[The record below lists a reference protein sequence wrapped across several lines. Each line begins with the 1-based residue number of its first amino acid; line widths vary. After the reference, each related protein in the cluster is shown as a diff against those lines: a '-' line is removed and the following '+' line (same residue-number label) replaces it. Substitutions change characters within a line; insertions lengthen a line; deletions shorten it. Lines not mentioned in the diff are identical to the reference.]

1 MIERKERKYIIL
13 AIGMLLFMASFM
25 LVLAFKR
32 SFNLDELDRT
42 IGPLTGKSTSGIPML
57 RMLLSWGTV
66 PPLYFMIMKPFYE
79 LLPYGEIFLLIPSI
93 VFAILG
99 ILITAKAGKI
109 IGGTDIGF
117 IAVCIAVGSAT
128 LIAYG
133 WELRPYTITFCL
145 SSLTLLMYI
154 KRLKQET
161 DKSIRNY
168 GISLVLLLYCHY
180 FGLILA
186 LSYALIDLRLY
197 LRKKIS
203 AKCFFSYALA
213 GLLFLPWVIM
223 VLYTYRTNLSALFN
237 FWAGI
242 PGDLEP
248 LNTVFF
254 LLSNSLLYL
263 LLFYV
268 GFNLTLFKG
277 VKANENKAQDES
289 AIWLFI
295 SVGII
300 WTILLVYIYS
310 KIFNPNGSLYV
321 NRYFLVIMPHVFLI
335 TAFGFF
341 GAYCAIQR
349 LFFKTAIKK
358 RFLNCI
364 IIALVCSGIFQTYQ
378 KSYSNIT
385 SINQLYRNQPY
396 REFAEL
402 LFKEGQAN
410 SANSLV
416 ICSNGTAWVEY
427 YFSKRGLDIP
437 ANVANCQP
445 QDTVWQFISNGQY
458 IQPIALSR
466 EDILRYEIIYLFKV
480 LDSTD
485 FPEYLNNVITEY
497 YFQQDHQTYPFYY
510 CHRE

>member
-1 MIERKERKYIIL
+1 MFERKQRIYIIL
-13 AIGMLLFMASFM
+13 AIGLLLFMAGFM
-25 LVLAFKR
+25 LVLASR
-32 SFNLDELDRT
+32 QSFNLDELDRT

-57 RMLLSWGTV
+57 RMLLNWGTV

-79 LLPYGEIFLLIPSI
+79 LLPYGEMFLLIPSI
-93 VFAILG
+93 VFAVLG
-99 ILITAKAGKI
+99 ILITAKTGKI

-117 IAVCIAVGSAT
+117 IAVCIAVGSVT

-154 KRLKQET
+154 KRLKRET
-161 DKSIRNY
+161 NNNIRNY

-186 LSYALIDLRLY
+186 FSYAFIDLYLY

-203 AKCFFSYALA
+203 IKCFFSYLA

-223 VLYTYRTNLSALFN
+223 VLYTSGTNLSAFFG

-248 LNTVFF
+248 FNTVFF
-254 LLSNSLLYL
+254 LLSNSLLYFI
-263 LLFYV
+263 LFYF
-268 GFNLTLFKG
+268 GFNFTLFKG
-277 VKANENKAQDES
+277 VRVNEKETSDES
-289 AIWLFI
+289 VIWLFI
-295 SVGII
+295 GICII

-310 KIFNPNGSLYV
+310 KYINPNGSLYV

-335 TAFGFF
+335 AAFGFLK
-341 GAYCAIQR
+341 AYCTIQR

-378 KSYSNIT
+378 KSYSNIA
-385 SINQLYRNQPY
+385 SINQPY

-402 LFKEGQAN
+402 LIKEGQAN

-416 ICSNGTAWVEY
+416 ICSYGTAWVEY
-427 YFSKRGLDIP
+427 YFSKRGLNIP
-437 ANVANCQP
+437 ANVAYCQP
-445 QDTVWQFISNGQY
+445 QDAVQQFISNGQY
-458 IQPIALSR
+458 IQPITLSR
-466 EDILRYEIIYLFKV
+466 EDFLKYDIIYLFQV
-480 LDSTD
+480 WDSVD
-485 FPEYLNNVITEY
+485 FPEYFYNAIAETY
-497 YFQQDHQTYPFYY
+497 IQHDHSTYPFSY
-510 CHRE
+510 CRRK